1 MLQPAKKASVI
12 SARLTK
18 YLKDGVRIDDFS
30 FRRMLREIE
39 ALRDPV
45 SEDYLLALVY
55 GAHGQV
61 NEAIGFFERS
71 LQVCHNEVVAKNFLV
86 FLSDYGTLKKSFET
100 SIKLAESFISP
111 FIYLQAY
118 ENSLFMGKMALAEK
132 YFQSYSKLFGDKEP
146 EKMDNHLDEV
156 VSQVESFK
164 QRADLSGLEYEL
176 IFNNVANVMDSQK
189 VHLSGMRFYNISE
202 EKVNAIVFMTKSSD
216 AEQIADM
223 NIELAFSM
231 AEHDCLVGK
240 DFAVWFEC
248 KDTHIEQNAISEL
261 GLITRRVAHAG

>member
-189 VHLSGMRFYNISE
+189 VHLSGG
-202 EKVNAIVFMTKSSD
+202 D
-216 AEQIADM
+216 AA
-223 NIELAFSM
+223 NL
-231 AEHDCLVGK
+231 
-240 DFAVWFEC
+240 
-248 KDTHIEQNAISEL
+248 
-261 GLITRRVAHAG
+261 LI

>member
-12 SARLTK
+12 SAGLTK
-18 YLKDGVRIDDFS
+18 YLKDGVRIDDFN

-71 LQVCHNEVVAKNFLV
+71 LQVCHNKVVAKNFLV

-100 SIKLAESFISP
+100 SIKLAESFVSP

-118 ENSLFMGKMALAEK
+118 ENSLFNGEN
-132 YFQSYSKLFGDKEP
+132 GVGG
-146 EKMDNHLDEV
+146 EV
-156 VSQVESFK
+156 FPVI
-164 QRADLSGLEYEL
+164 L
-176 IFNNVANVMDSQK
+176 
-189 VHLSGMRFYNISE
+189 
-202 EKVNAIVFMTKSSD
+202 
-216 AEQIADM
+216 
-223 NIELAFSM
+223 
-231 AEHDCLVGK
+231 
-240 DFAVWFEC
+240 
-248 KDTHIEQNAISEL
+248 
-261 GLITRRVAHAG
+261 

>member
-1 MLQPAKKASVI
+1 MPQPAKKASVI
-12 SARLTK
+12 SEQLTK
-18 YLKDGVRIDDFS
+18 YLQDEVRIDDFS

-45 SEDYLLALVY
+45 SEDYLFALVH

-61 NEAIGFFERS
+61 NEAISFFERS
-71 LQVCHNEVVAKNFLV
+71 LQVCSNEVVAKNFLV

-100 SIKLAESFISP
+100 SIELAESFVSP

-118 ENSLFMGKMALAEK
+118 ENSIFMGKMGLAEK

-146 EKMDNHLDEV
+146 EKMENNLDEV

-176 IFNNVANVMDSQK
+176 IFKNVADVMDAQN
-189 VHLSGMRFYNISE
+189 VHPSGMRFYNISE
-202 EKVNAIVFMTKSSD
+202 EKVNAVVFMTKSSD

-231 AEHDCLVGK
+231 AEHDCLAHK

-248 KDTHIEQNAISEL
+248 KDAPVDENAISGS
-261 GLITRRVAHAG
+261 GLITRRISHAG